1 MKSSTY
7 RCCITMRQMSLSS
20 SLIAFWPSSV
30 SMTIFSISHLD
41 ICNRRAFAFDCKVK
55 KVAQYTITYFD
66 IRGRTE
72 AMMFLLADQGCEWKD
87 VYYSYQDWQDGKVEF
102 KKTTLFGQLPMF
114 ADGDFTMFQSNAILR
129 YLGRKHDL
137 YGKNNKEAALIDMAN
152 DGAEDVRE
160 KFYKC
165 LYVEWET
172 GKEKYLENLP
182 NELKPFERLLSQ
194 NSSGFLVGS
203 TISFADYNL
212 LDVIQNLQAVA
223 PDCLNSFPHLKA
235 FQEKMES
242 RPKLKVFLQSD
253 KHKAPM
259 LPPF

>member
-1 MKSSTY
+1 M
-7 RCCITMRQMSLSS
+7 
-20 SLIAFWPSSV
+20 
-30 SMTIFSISHLD
+30 
-41 ICNRRAFAFDCKVK
+41 
-55 KVAQYTITYFD
+55 AQYTITYFD